1 MALIKCP
8 ECGATYSEYSPACL
22 QCGYPTEKAK
32 ERGAERIEEAQT
44 PISQQEHSEWSSQA
58 RIQTAQRG
66 RLSEDLHAKTT
77 EDVHTN
83 TSPTRLIETKLSLH
97 WIVEAYIFLSIIF
110 SIVQCYTILPKQQDK
125 FVLTADILCIGLLV
139 ISSIGVLFV
148 KKWALFGLFSC
159 RLIVMILATIALI
172 IAPSILTIYLQEI
185 TRTLILI
192 GIFFIRKDGYSA
204 YRALW
209 CNGKKM
215 VEIPDERQK

>member
-44 PISQQEHSEWSSQA
+44 PISQQEPSEWSSQA

-66 RLSEDLHAKTT
+66 RLSEDLHAITT

-110 SIVQCYTILPKQQDK
+110 SIVQCYNAFSKQLGAL
-125 FVLTADILCIGLLV
+125 VLTIFTLIVGVYVIFAIG
-139 ISSIGVLFV
+139 ILFV
-148 KKWALFGLFSC
+148 KKWALICLFSF
-159 RLIVMILATIALI
+159 RFINMIIAVIAL
-172 IAPSILTIYLQEI
+172 ALDPSLENEFYKEI
-185 TRTLILI
+185 VKTLILI

>member
-44 PISQQEHSEWSSQA
+44 PISQQEPSEWSSQA

-110 SIVQCYTILPKQQDK
+110 SISFFLNA
-125 FVLTADILCIGLLV
+125 LTA
-139 ISSIGVLFV
+139 
-148 KKWALFGLFSC
+148 
-159 RLIVMILATIALI
+159 IA
-172 IAPSILTIYLQEI
+172 IARYVFPVPAGPMPNTTS
-185 TRTLILI
+185 
-192 GIFFIRKDGYSA
+192 FFFMAST
-204 YRALW
+204 
-209 CNGKKM
+209 
-215 VEIPDERQK
+215 